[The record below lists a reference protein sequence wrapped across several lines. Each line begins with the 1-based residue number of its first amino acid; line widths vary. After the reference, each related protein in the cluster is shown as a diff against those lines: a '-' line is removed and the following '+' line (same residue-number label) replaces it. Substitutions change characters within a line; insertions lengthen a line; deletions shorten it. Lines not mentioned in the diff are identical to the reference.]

1 MAEHWVQNLLVADGH
16 HSIQKK
22 HAINYFNR
30 VSVILIIIDPFLEMK
45 LLNKALKQ
53 YPNDELRPRAV
64 GEVRGALIPKKNT
77 LPGSN
82 TTQIISIVE
91 KLNFIYHL

>member
-1 MAEHWVQNLLVADGH
+1 
-16 HSIQKK
+16 
-22 HAINYFNR
+22 
-30 VSVILIIIDPFLEMK
+30 MK